1 MNRMENL
8 INRIQRELPDTDKDR
23 YDAAYERGRAQ
34 ARSGNVFGGL
44 AFGALVGAVL
54 MFLFDPDRGRSR
66 RAQLAS
72 RATGLR
78 NDVARTAG
86 GRVEDLGNRAKGA
99 AVEVGIAK
107 PSVAKPSVGTPAHR
121 RNGTPV
127 AGLPVEDD
135 APGANVPDPLQ
146 PEEIMQYG
154 SSGPVAGATLASAPL
169 TDADDPDAW
178 EAAEREAKRASES
191 QPTG

>member
-8 INRIQRELPDTDKDR
+8 ISRIQRELPDTDKDR

-54 MFLFDPDRGRSR
+54 MYLFDPDRGRGR

-78 NDVARTAG
+78 NDLARTAG
-86 GRVEDLGNRAKGA
+86 GRAEDLQNRAKGA
-99 AVEVGIAK
+99 AIEAGI
-107 PSVAKPSVGTPAHR
+107 AKPSVGTPAHR
-121 RNGTPV
+121 GNGTPV
-127 AGLPVEDD
+127 AGLPVDDD
-135 APGANVPDPLQ
+135 APGAKVPDPLQ

-154 SSGPVAGATLASAPL
+154 ASGPVAGATLATET
-169 TDADDPDAW
+169 TDDAW

-191 QPTG
+191 QAAG

>member
-8 INRIQRELPDTDKDR
+8 ISRIQRELPDTDKDR

-34 ARSGNVFGGL
+34 ARSGNLFGGL

-54 MFLFDPDRGRSR
+54 MYLFDPDRGVGR
-66 RAQLAS
+66 RAELVS

-78 NDVARTAG
+78 NDLARTTG
-86 GRVEDLGNRAKGA
+86 GRVEDLQNRAKGA
-99 AVEVGIAK
+99 AIEVGIAR
-107 PSVAKPSVGTPAHR
+107 PSVGTPAHR
-121 RNGTPV
+121 GNGTPI
-127 AGLPVEDD
+127 AGLPVEGDV
-135 APGANVPDPLQ
+135 PGANVPDPLK

-154 SSGPVAGATLASAPL
+154 ASGPVAGATLATAPL
-169 TDADDPDAW
+169 TDEGDQDAW

-191 QPTG
+191 QTAG